1 MKLQAVS
8 SKLAARGTIQYEG
21 NMKEIEKLIALINSG
36 QDFVVRE
43 VPTTD
48 IPSTSDDPI
57 DETPAEL
64 DAPST
69 SDDPT
74 DETPAE
80 LDIHSED
87 PTTEPTTEFQDLLP
101 TVVSSPLTELQHATF
116 PPKQKKRGRPKG
128 LVTNAIGLPRKRQK
142 TGRPQPYFRK
152 TTKEK
157 ENMILSWF
165 VSSLADIGEVFQES
179 DVETIPE
186 NVPSCVLDS
195 NVDVNLV
202 RKFFS
207 EEGWMVLQTTPEA
220 RKALPWLCRQCSD
233 DLAAEESVGCESCLH
248 WFHYKYANL
257 KAAPRCKYWYC
268 VACKNN

>member
-1 MKLQAVS
+1 
-8 SKLAARGTIQYEG
+8 
-21 NMKEIEKLIALINSG
+21 MKEIEKLIALINNG

-43 VPTTD
+43 VSATEIPTNV
-48 IPSTSDDPI
+48 PSTSDDPT
-57 DETPAEL
+57 DETPAKL
-64 DAPST
+64 DEPST

-80 LDIHSED
+80 LDVPSTSED
-87 PTTEPTTEFQDLLP
+87 PSTEPTTEFHDLLP
-101 TVVSSPLTELQHATF
+101 TVDSSPLTELQHATF

-128 LVTNAIGLPRKRQK
+128 SVTNANGLPWKRQK

-157 ENMILSWF
+157 QNMILSWF
-165 VSSLADIGEVFQES
+165 VSSVPHIGEVFQEN

-202 RKFFS
+202 RKNK
-207 EEGWMVLQTTPEA
+207 TTY
-220 RKALPWLCRQCSD
+220 SI
-233 DLAAEESVGCESCLH
+233 
-248 WFHYKYANL
+248 
-257 KAAPRCKYWYC
+257 
-268 VACKNN
+268 